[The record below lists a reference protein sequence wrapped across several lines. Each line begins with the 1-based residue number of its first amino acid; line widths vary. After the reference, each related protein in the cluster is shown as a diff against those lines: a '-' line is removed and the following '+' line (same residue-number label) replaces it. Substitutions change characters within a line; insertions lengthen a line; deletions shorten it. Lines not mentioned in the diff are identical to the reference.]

1 MVNERLKG
9 NAVAKAGG
17 AGQGAATHTL
27 MTETGLTH
35 ERSGL
40 LLALCGFAV
49 LSCGDAVIKTMAG
62 EWSPLA
68 VGALRFALGAVGLS
82 ALLAL
87 NEGVP
92 GFRPTRPLLQVARG
106 LCLAIASL
114 LFFCAIFVM
123 PLAEATAVAFLS
135 PLLTALLSGPLLGEK
150 VRPQVWIAS
159 LVAFAGVTLIL
170 QPNVAELGWVGLL
183 PLASAAF
190 FSLMMIA
197 NRAAAG
203 QGSALS
209 MQVFVAL
216 TAAPVLAVVALIGH
230 VSGVEMLQ
238 VVWPDW
244 TVIARCAVVAL
255 SASTAHW
262 LIYLGTTRAGA
273 ATIAPMTYVQLLV
286 ASVLGWLLFGDRPGL
301 ATLAGA
307 AVIICAGL
315 YLWHSGRNIQSGL
328 RER

>member
-1 MVNERLKG
+1 M
-9 NAVAKAGG
+9 
-17 AGQGAATHTL
+17 
-27 MTETGLTH
+27 
-35 ERSGL
+35 
-40 LLALCGFAV
+40 LLALCGFAL
-49 LSCGDAVIKTMAG
+49 LSCGDAVIKTMAD

-68 VGALRFALGAVGLS
+68 VGALRFTLGAIGLS

-87 NEGVP
+87 NEGAR
-92 GFRPTRPLLQVARG
+92 GFRPSRPLLQVARG

-159 LVAFAGVTLIL
+159 LVAFAGVTLVL
-170 QPNVAELGWVGLL
+170 QPNVAELGWLGLL
-183 PLASAAF
+183 PLASATF

-197 NRAAAG
+197 NRAVAG
-203 QGSALS
+203 QGSSLS

-216 TAAPVLAVVALIGH
+216 TAAPVLTVAAIAGQA
-230 VSGVEMLQ
+230 SGVELLR
-238 VVWPDW
+238 VTWPDW

-273 ATIAPMTYVQLLV
+273 AMVAPMTYVQLLV

-301 ATLAGA
+301 STLAGA
-307 AVIICAGL
+307 AVIVCAGL

>member
-1 MVNERLKG
+1 M
-9 NAVAKAGG
+9 
-17 AGQGAATHTL
+17 
-27 MTETGLTH
+27 
-35 ERSGL
+35 
-40 LLALCGFAV
+40 LLALCGFAL

-68 VGALRFALGAVGLS
+68 VGALRFTLGAIGLS

-87 NEGVP
+87 NEGP
-92 GFRPTRPLLQVARG
+92 RGFRPSKPLLQVARG

-159 LVAFAGVTLIL
+159 LVAFAGVSLVL
-170 QPNVAELGWVGLL
+170 QPNVAELGWLGLL
-183 PLASAAF
+183 PLASATF

-197 NRAAAG
+197 NRAVAG

-216 TAAPVLAVVALIGH
+216 TAAPVLTVVAIAGQA
-230 VSGVEMLQ
+230 SGVELLR
-238 VVWPDW
+238 VTWPDW

-273 ATIAPMTYVQLLV
+273 AMIAPMTYVQLLV
-286 ASVLGWLLFGDRPGL
+286 ASVLGWLMFGDRPGL
-301 ATLAGA
+301 STLAGA
-307 AVIICAGL
+307 AVIVCAGL

>member
-1 MVNERLKG
+1 
-9 NAVAKAGG
+9 
-17 AGQGAATHTL
+17 
-27 MTETGLTH
+27 MTQ

-40 LLALCGFAV
+40 LLALCGFAL
-49 LSCGDAVIKTMAG
+49 LSCGDAVIKTMTG

-68 VGALRFALGAVGLS
+68 VGALRFTLGAIGLS
-82 ALLAL
+82 VLLAL
-87 NEGVP
+87 NEGAR
-92 GFRPTRPLLQVARG
+92 GFRPAKPLLQVARG

-159 LVAFAGVTLIL
+159 LVAFAGVSLVL
-170 QPNVAELGWVGLL
+170 QPNVAELGWLGLL
-183 PLASAAF
+183 PLASATF

-203 QGSALS
+203 QGSSLS

-216 TAAPVLAVVALIGH
+216 TAAPLLTMVAIAGQA
-230 VSGVEMLQ
+230 SGIELLRVT
-238 VVWPDW
+238 WPDW
-244 TVIARCAVVAL
+244 TVFARCAVVAL

-273 ATIAPMTYVQLLV
+273 AMIAPMTYVQLLV

-301 ATLAGA
+301 STLAGA
-307 AVIICAGL
+307 AVIVCAGL
-315 YLWHSGRNIQSGL
+315 YLWHSGRNIQTGL

>member
-1 MVNERLKG
+1 MVNGRLKWI
-9 NAVAKAGG
+9 AVAKAGA
-17 AGQGAATHTL
+17 AGQGAPTRKL
-27 MTETGLTH
+27 ITETGLTQ

-49 LSCGDAVIKTMAG
+49 LSCGDAVIKTMAD

-68 VGALRFALGAVGLS
+68 VGAVRFAIGAIGLS

-87 NEGVP
+87 NEGTR
-92 GFRPTRPLLQVARG
+92 GFRPTRPWLQVARG

-150 VRPQVWIAS
+150 VRPQVWTAS
-159 LVAFAGVTLIL
+159 LVAFGGVTLIL

-197 NRAAAG
+197 NRAVAG

-209 MQVFVAL
+209 MQVFVAV
-216 TAAPVLAVVALIGH
+216 TAAPVLTLVAVLGNASGIALLR
-230 VSGVEMLQ
+230 VD
-238 VVWPDW
+238 WPDW
-244 TVIARCAVVAL
+244 TVLARCAFVAL

-262 LIYLGTTRAGA
+262 LIYLGTTPAGA
-273 ATIAPMTYVQLLV
+273 GTIAPMTYIQLLV

-301 ATLAGA
+301 STLAGA

-315 YLWHSGRNIQSGL
+315 YLWRSGRNIQSGL

>member
-1 MVNERLKG
+1 M
-9 NAVAKAGG
+9 
-17 AGQGAATHTL
+17 
-27 MTETGLTH
+27 TH
-35 ERSGL
+35 ERTGL
-40 LLALCGFAV
+40 LMALCGFAV
-49 LSCGDAVIKTMAG
+49 LSLGDTVIKTMAG

-68 VGALRFALGAVGLS
+68 VGALRFTFGAAGLS

-87 NEGVP
+87 NQGAAA
-92 GFRPTRPLLQVARG
+92 FRPRNPLLQVARG

-150 VRPQVWIAS
+150 VRPPVWVAS
-159 LVAFAGVTLIL
+159 LVAFGGVSLIL

-183 PLASAAF
+183 PLASAFF

-209 MQVFVAL
+209 MQVFVAI
-216 TAAPVLAVVALIGH
+216 TAAPVLILAAILGNG
-230 VSGVEMLQ
+230 SGVELLR
-238 VVWPDW
+238 VGWPDW
-244 TVIARCAVVAL
+244 SVVARCALVAV

-286 ASVLGWLLFGDRPGL
+286 ASITGWLVFGDRPGIG
-301 ATLAGA
+301 TLLGA

-315 YLWHSGRNIQSGL
+315 YLWYSGRSVQSGL
-328 RER
+328 RDR

>member
-1 MVNERLKG
+1 M
-9 NAVAKAGG
+9 
-17 AGQGAATHTL
+17 
-27 MTETGLTH
+27 
-35 ERSGL
+35 
-40 LLALCGFAV
+40 LLALCGFAL

-68 VGALRFALGAVGLS
+68 VGALRFTLGAIGLS

-87 NEGVP
+87 NEGP
-92 GFRPTRPLLQVARG
+92 RGFRPAKPLLQVARG

-159 LVAFAGVTLIL
+159 LVAFAGVSLVL
-170 QPNVAELGWVGLL
+170 QPNVAELGWLGLL
-183 PLASAAF
+183 PLASATF

-197 NRAAAG
+197 NRAVAG

-216 TAAPVLAVVALIGH
+216 TAAPVLTVVALFGH
-230 VSGVEMLQ
+230 ASGIEMLR
-238 VVWPDW
+238 VSWPDW

-273 ATIAPMTYVQLLV
+273 AMIAPMTYVQLLV
-286 ASVLGWLLFGDRPGL
+286 ASVLGWLMFGDRPGL
-301 ATLAGA
+301 STLAGA
-307 AVIICAGL
+307 VVIVCAGL

>member
-1 MVNERLKG
+1 M
-9 NAVAKAGG
+9 
-17 AGQGAATHTL
+17 
-27 MTETGLTH
+27 
-35 ERSGL
+35 

-49 LSCGDAVIKTMAG
+49 LSCGDAVIKTMAD

-68 VGALRFALGAVGLS
+68 VGALRFTLGAIGLS

-87 NEGVP
+87 NEGAR
-92 GFRPTRPLLQVARG
+92 GFRPSRPLLQVARG

-150 VRPQVWIAS
+150 VRSQVWIAS
-159 LVAFAGVTLIL
+159 LVAFAGVTLVL
-170 QPNVAELGWVGLL
+170 QPNVAELGWLGLL
-183 PLASAAF
+183 PLASATF

-197 NRAAAG
+197 NRAVAG
-203 QGSALS
+203 QGSSLS

-216 TAAPVLAVVALIGH
+216 TAAPVLTMVAIAGQA
-230 VSGVEMLQ
+230 SGVELLR
-238 VVWPDW
+238 VTWPDW

-273 ATIAPMTYVQLLV
+273 AMVAPMTYVQLLV

-301 ATLAGA
+301 STLAGA
-307 AVIICAGL
+307 AVIVCAGL

>member
-1 MVNERLKG
+1 MNTSARRG
-9 NAVAKAGG
+9 
-17 AGQGAATHTL
+17 
-27 MTETGLTH
+27 M
-35 ERSGL
+35 
-40 LLALCGFAV
+40 LLALAGFAL
-49 LSCGDAVIKTMAG
+49 LSMGDTVIKTMAG

-68 VGALRFALGAVGLS
+68 VGALRFAFGAVGLS

-87 NEGVP
+87 NEG
-92 GFRPTRPLLQVARG
+92 GAAFRPTRPLLQIARG

-150 VRPQVWIAS
+150 VRPPVWIAS
-159 LVAFAGVTLIL
+159 LVAFGGVSLIL

-183 PLASAAF
+183 PLASAFF

-209 MQVFVAL
+209 MQVFVAV
-216 TAAPVLAVVALIGH
+216 TAAPVLTLVAIGGH
-230 VSGVEMLQ
+230 FSGAPLLQ
-238 VVWPDW
+238 VGWPDW
-244 TVIARCAVVAL
+244 SVVARCALVAVT
-255 SASTAHW
+255 ASSAHW

-286 ASVLGWLLFGDRPGL
+286 ASVMGWLVFGDRPGL
-301 ATLAGA
+301 ATLGGA
-307 AVIICAGL
+307 IVIIAAGL
-315 YLWHSGRNIQSGL
+315 YLWSSGRNVQSGL

>member
-1 MVNERLKG
+1 MVNDRLKG
-9 NAVAKAGG
+9 NAVAKAVA
-17 AGQGAATHTL
+17 AGQGAATRAQI
-27 MTETGLTH
+27 TETGLTQ

-68 VGALRFALGAVGLS
+68 VGALRFALGAIGLS

-87 NEGVP
+87 NEGAS
-92 GFRPTRPLLQVARG
+92 GFRPAKPLLQVARG

-159 LVAFAGVTLIL
+159 LVAFGGVTLIL

-209 MQVFVAL
+209 MQVFVAV
-216 TAAPVLAVVALIGH
+216 TAAPVLTVVALFGH
-230 VSGVEMLQ
+230 VSGVELLQ
-238 VVWPDW
+238 VGWPDW

-301 ATLAGA
+301 STLGGA
-307 AVIICAGL
+307 AVIVCAGL
-315 YLWHSGRNIQSGL
+315 YLWHSGRTIQSGL

>member
-1 MVNERLKG
+1 M
-9 NAVAKAGG
+9 
-17 AGQGAATHTL
+17 
-27 MTETGLTH
+27 
-35 ERSGL
+35 

-49 LSCGDAVIKTMAG
+49 LSCGDAVIKTMAD

-68 VGALRFALGAVGLS
+68 VGALRFTLGAIGLS

-87 NEGVP
+87 NEGAR
-92 GFRPTRPLLQVARG
+92 GFRPSRPLLQVARG

-150 VRPQVWIAS
+150 VRSQVWIAS
-159 LVAFAGVTLIL
+159 LVAFAGVTLVL
-170 QPNVAELGWVGLL
+170 QPNVAELGWLGLL
-183 PLASAAF
+183 PLASATF

-197 NRAAAG
+197 NRAVAG
-203 QGSALS
+203 QGSSLS

-216 TAAPVLAVVALIGH
+216 TAAPVLTVVAIAGQA
-230 VSGVEMLQ
+230 SGVELLR
-238 VVWPDW
+238 VTWPDW

-273 ATIAPMTYVQLLV
+273 AMVAPMTYVQLLV

-301 ATLAGA
+301 STLAGA
-307 AVIICAGL
+307 AVIVCAGL

>member
-1 MVNERLKG
+1 M
-9 NAVAKAGG
+9 
-17 AGQGAATHTL
+17 
-27 MTETGLTH
+27 
-35 ERSGL
+35 
-40 LLALCGFAV
+40 ALVGFAI
-49 LSCGDAVIKTMAG
+49 LSVGDAVIKTMAG

-68 VGALRFALGAVGLS
+68 VGALRFTFGAAGLS
-82 ALLAL
+82 ALLVVKQGTGA
-87 NEGVP
+87 
-92 GFRPTRPLLQVARG
+92 FRPARPWLQLARG

-135 PLLTALLSGPLLGEK
+135 PLLTALLSGPLLGEQ

-159 LVAFAGVTLIL
+159 LIAFAGVALIL

-183 PLASAAF
+183 PLASASF

-203 QGSALS
+203 EGSALS
-209 MQVFVAL
+209 MQVYVAIV
-216 TAAPVLAVVALIGH
+216 AAPVIALAAWAGHHSGADILRVDLPDASVV
-230 VSGVEMLQ
+230 
-238 VVWPDW
+238 
-244 TVIARCAVVAL
+244 ARCALVAITAS
-255 SASTAHW
+255 SAHF

-286 ASVLGWLLFGDRPGL
+286 ASAMGWLVFGDRPGL

-307 AVIICAGL
+307 GVIIAAGL
-315 YLWHSGRNIQSGL
+315 YLWRSGRAIQTGL

>member
-1 MVNERLKG
+1 M
-9 NAVAKAGG
+9 
-17 AGQGAATHTL
+17 
-27 MTETGLTH
+27 
-35 ERSGL
+35 
-40 LLALCGFAV
+40 LLALCGFAL
-49 LSCGDAVIKTMAG
+49 LSCGDAVIKTMTG

-68 VGALRFALGAVGLS
+68 VGALRFTLGAIGLS

-87 NEGVP
+87 NEGP
-92 GFRPTRPLLQVARG
+92 RGFRPAKPLLQVARG

-159 LVAFAGVTLIL
+159 LVAFAGVSLVL
-170 QPNVAELGWVGLL
+170 QPNVAELGWLGLL
-183 PLASAAF
+183 PLASATF

-197 NRAAAG
+197 NRAVAG

-216 TAAPVLAVVALIGH
+216 TAAPVLTVVAIAGQA
-230 VSGVEMLQ
+230 SGVELLR
-238 VVWPDW
+238 VTWPDW
-244 TVIARCAVVAL
+244 TVIARCAVVAM

-273 ATIAPMTYVQLLV
+273 AMIAPMTYVQLLV
-286 ASVLGWLLFGDRPGL
+286 ASVLGWLMFGDRPGL
-301 ATLAGA
+301 STLAGA
-307 AVIICAGL
+307 AVIVCAGL

>member
-1 MVNERLKG
+1 MPSRLER
-9 NAVAKAGG
+9 AKAL
-17 AGQGAATHTL
+17 QRKLLT
-27 MTETGLTH
+27 TETGLTQ

-68 VGALRFALGAVGLS
+68 VGAVRFSIGAIGLS
-82 ALLAL
+82 ALLGFH
-87 NEGVP
+87 EGSK
-92 GFRPTRPLLQVARG
+92 GFRPSRPMLQLARG

-159 LVAFAGVTLIL
+159 LVAFGGVTLVL

-183 PLASAAF
+183 PLASATF

-209 MQVFVAL
+209 MQVFVAI
-216 TAAPVLAVVALIGH
+216 TAAPVLIVAAIVGNW
-230 VSGVEMLQ
+230 SGVDLLR
-238 VVWPDW
+238 VDWPDW
-244 TVIARCAVVAL
+244 TVIARCALVAL

-286 ASVLGWLLFGDRPGL
+286 ASALGWLLFGDRPGL
-301 ATLAGA
+301 STLAGA
-307 AVIICAGL
+307 AVIVCAGL

>member
-1 MVNERLKG
+1 M
-9 NAVAKAGG
+9 
-17 AGQGAATHTL
+17 
-27 MTETGLTH
+27 
-35 ERSGL
+35 
-40 LLALCGFAV
+40 LLALAGFAV
-49 LSCGDAVIKTMAG
+49 LSVGDAVIKTMAG

-68 VGALRFALGAVGLS
+68 VGALRFTFGAFGLS
-82 ALLAL
+82 ALLFAS
-87 NEGVP
+87 EGP
-92 GFRPTRPLLQVARG
+92 AAFRPARPWLQLARG

-150 VRPQVWIAS
+150 VRPQVWGAS

-170 QPNVAELGWVGLL
+170 QPNVAELGWLGLL
-183 PLASAAF
+183 PLASATF

-209 MQVFVAL
+209 MQVYVAL
-216 TAAPVLAVVALIGH
+216 TAAPVLALAALAGQA
-230 VSGVEMLQ
+230 SGVELLR
-238 VVWPDW
+238 VTWPDW
-244 TVIARCAVVAL
+244 TVLARCALVAL

-286 ASVLGWLLFGDRPGL
+286 ASVLGWWLFGDRPGL

-307 AVIICAGL
+307 GVIVCAGL

>member
-1 MVNERLKG
+1 MSTSV
-9 NAVAKAGG
+9 
-17 AGQGAATHTL
+17 
-27 MTETGLTH
+27 
-35 ERSGL
+35 RSGL
-40 LLALCGFAV
+40 LLALGGFAL
-49 LSCGDAVIKTMAG
+49 LSLGDSIIKTMAG
-62 EWSPLA
+62 DWSPLA
-68 VGALRFALGAVGLS
+68 VGALRFLFGATGLS
-82 ALLAL
+82 VLLWR
-87 NEGVP
+87 NEGAP
-92 GFRPTRPLLQVARG
+92 GFRPRSLRLQLARG

-150 VRPQVWIAS
+150 VRPAVWLAS
-159 LVAFAGVTLIL
+159 LFAFAGVTVIL

-183 PLASAAF
+183 PLASAFF

-216 TAAPVLAVVALIGH
+216 VAAPVLVVVAVAGH
-230 VSGVEMLQ
+230 LSGVPLLQ
-238 VVWPDW
+238 VDAPDW
-244 TVIARCAVVAL
+244 TVVARCAAVAL

-262 LIYLGTTRAGA
+262 LIYLGTARAGA
-273 ATIAPMTYVQLLV
+273 AAVAPMTYVQLLV
-286 ASVLGWLLFGDRPGL
+286 ASAMGWLLFGDRPGL

-307 AVIICAGL
+307 AIIVSAGL
-315 YLWHSGRNIQSGL
+315 YLWRSSRNLQGGL
-328 RER
+328 RNR